1 MPNESKATAE
11 LSSSANWSDVVCL
24 AVMKTKGAFLL
35 LLVVAVACTSAVI
48 SPGATFLAGL
58 NNYQD
63 EMDRLSGR
71 SDRWPDRQKL
81 AESIKTTYVTTLGGS
96 KEFNRLV
103 DLDLRRREFLITLQL
118 ETVTPER
125 EKEMKAELIRIHG
138 QMEELKKIVKG
149 QIARVESRDPAQ
161 SQGIENVATI
171 GLLDL
176 AMDSFV
182 VPIPPSAPPAMSTRV
197 GAYLVTD
204 EGNLSTVQTPDGQT
218 FRCRTTVIPDS
229 GASIKCVPVG
239 GKG

>member
-1 MPNESKATAE
+1 
-11 LSSSANWSDVVCL
+11 
-24 AVMKTKGAFLL
+24 MKTKNALFLL
-35 LLVVAVACTSAVI
+35 LALMAACASTVI

-63 EMDRLSGR
+63 EMDQLSGR
-71 SDRWPDRQKL
+71 VDRWPDRQKA

-103 DLDLRRREFLITLQL
+103 DLDLRRREFLITLRL
-118 ETVTPER
+118 ENVAPER
-125 EKEMKAELIRIHG
+125 EKEMKAELIRIHE
-138 QMEELKKIVKG
+138 QMEELKSIVKG

-161 SQGIENVATI
+161 PGVIETVATV

-182 VPIPPSAPPAMSTRV
+182 VAIPPSEPPAMSTRV

-204 EGNLSTVQTPDGQT
+204 EGDLSTVRAPDGQI
-218 FRCRTTVIPDS
+218 FRCRTTVVPDS
-229 GASIKCVPVG
+229 GASIRCLAVG
-239 GKG
+239 AKG